1 MVSSPAGAVVHRTH
15 RGWLRHLLLAL
26 SLVVVT
32 LSVVG
37 MHQLSMGHDIAT
49 GPSSSHAH
57 PDTTAHADSSALT
70 SSLVTDTDMAGH
82 SGGGHR
88 SNALDPNGA
97 GGKGNACSSCDDHQM
112 AFGSCLLAL
121 TLLVI
126 SWMLIPPRAR
136 HLPPFLLP
144 RLVPAAV
151 GPAVGRL
158 VPALSLTEL
167 SLRRT

>member
-1 MVSSPAGAVVHRTH
+1 MSPSPAGAMVYRTH
-15 RGWLRHLLLAL
+15 RGWLRHFLLAL
-26 SLVVVT
+26 SLLGVT

-37 MHQLSMGHDIAT
+37 MHQLSIGHDVAT
-49 GPSSSHAH
+49 GPFHAPH
-57 PDTTAHADSSALT
+57 PDTTAHVDSSALT

-82 SGGGHR
+82 SGGGHP
-88 SNALDPNGA
+88 STALSPDGA
-97 GGKGNACSSCDDHQM
+97 GSGENGCPSCDDHQM

-126 SWMLIPPRAR
+126 SWMLIPPRVR

-144 RLVPAAV
+144 RLVPAVV